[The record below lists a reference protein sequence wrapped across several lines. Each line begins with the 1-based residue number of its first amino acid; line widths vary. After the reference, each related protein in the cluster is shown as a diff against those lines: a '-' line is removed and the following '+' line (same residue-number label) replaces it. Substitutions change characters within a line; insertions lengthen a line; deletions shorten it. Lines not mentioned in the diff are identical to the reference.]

1 MMRAGSYQVI
11 SIDNFRK
18 ELRTLSKKYPSILED
33 MEAPITELQADPV
46 RGSSL
51 GRGFY
56 KVRRPI
62 TSKNSGKSGG
72 ARVITNI
79 KVVNRVVYLVSIYD
93 KSNKETVTA
102 KELRDFLSLL
112 P

>member
-33 MEAPITELQADPV
+33 MEAPITDLQADPV

-62 TSKNSGKSGG
+62 TSKNSGKSGCVPG
-72 ARVITNI
+72 KYLRQVKQRNSDRKRIKGLFKSSSITI
-79 KVVNRVVYLVSIYD
+79 KIQKD
-93 KSNKETVTA
+93 EK
-102 KELRDFLSLL
+102 
-112 P
+112 